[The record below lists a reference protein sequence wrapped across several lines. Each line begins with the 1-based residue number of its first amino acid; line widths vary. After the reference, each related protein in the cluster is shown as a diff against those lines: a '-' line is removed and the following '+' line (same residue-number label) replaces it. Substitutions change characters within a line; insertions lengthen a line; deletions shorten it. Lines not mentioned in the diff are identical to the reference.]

1 MKLQQIRATPGMNK
15 TSITAC
21 CFSESAGRLML
32 ATTKIFK
39 YDLQTDENLL
49 IHNEQQST
57 LALDYLRQMAVKF
70 KASGELELQ
79 YAIEEE
85 EQQT

>member
-1 MKLQQIRATPGMNK
+1 
-15 TSITAC
+15 
-21 CFSESAGRLML
+21 ML

-39 YDLQTDENLL
+39 YDLETDEDLL

-57 LALDYLRQMAVKF
+57 LALDYLRQMAAKF

-79 YAIEEE
+79 YAIEAE
-85 EQQT
+85 EQRAQQFQDQMSHQ